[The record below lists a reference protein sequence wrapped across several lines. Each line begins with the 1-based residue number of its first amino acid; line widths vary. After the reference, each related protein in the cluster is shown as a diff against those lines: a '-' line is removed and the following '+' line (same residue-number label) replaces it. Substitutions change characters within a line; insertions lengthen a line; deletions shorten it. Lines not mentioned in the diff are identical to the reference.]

1 MDCLIEEMFLIRERL
16 PKLDTQTNYIPDKI
30 LI

>member
-16 PKLDTQTNYIPDKI
+16 PKLYTQTNYIPDKI